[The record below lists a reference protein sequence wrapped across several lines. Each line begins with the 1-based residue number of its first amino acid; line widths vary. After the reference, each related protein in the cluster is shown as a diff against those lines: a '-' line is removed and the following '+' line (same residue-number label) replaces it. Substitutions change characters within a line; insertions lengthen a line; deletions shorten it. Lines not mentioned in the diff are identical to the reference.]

1 VWEVSSIGLGGGSIA
16 KVNLETKSVEV
27 GPESAGALPG
37 PACYDLGGENPTMTD
52 ADVVLKR
59 IDPEYFLGG
68 RRKLDARRARE
79 AILDMIANPLGLD
92 VEEAAIAILDKANE
106 LMAAEIKNM
115 LDKLGKSPIDFVLFA
130 FGGAGATHCCDIGE
144 RLGVPRI
151 YTFPFSSTFGA
162 FGTSMMDLMHIY
174 MRYKSLPL
182 AIGSNPVLNI
192 EAFNDVVKREQ
203 ENALRDMVGEG
214 FKGEDIKWKLEL
226 EIKGELDGRSVLI
239 TSPKVL
245 LNDLTDAQTIL
256 ENYECER
263 SKSGHGKA
271 SRNIQIEVFYLTS
284 YCPLFKYEF
293 QRQIIG
299 GADPSHALKTEKAVL
314 GAGWSPATKVY
325 TKELLKCGNVVFGPA
340 ILESSDTTYVIPKGW
355 RFSVDE
361 YLNGVMER
369 LK

>member
-1 VWEVSSIGLGGGSIA
+1 
-16 KVNLETKSVEV
+16 
-27 GPESAGALPG
+27 
-37 PACYDLGGENPTMTD
+37 MTD

-68 RRKLDARRARE
+68 KRKLNADRARE
-79 AILDMIANPLGLD
+79 AILTMVAKPLGLD

-106 LMAAEIKNM
+106 LMAAEIKKM
-115 LDKLGKSPIDFVLFA
+115 LDKIGKSPIDFVLFA

-182 AIGSNPVLNI
+182 AMGGNAVLDI
-192 EAFNDVVKREQ
+192 EAFNDVVKKEQ
-203 ENALRDMVGEG
+203 ENALRDMLGEG
-214 FKGEDIKWKLEL
+214 FKGEDIKWKLEV
-226 EIKGELDGRSVLI
+226 EIKGELDQRSILI

-245 LNDLTDAQTIL
+245 LNNPADAQAIL
-256 ENYECER
+256 ENYEQER
-263 SKSGHGKA
+263 SKLRHGKA
-271 SRNIQIEVFYLTS
+271 NRNIQIEVFYLTS

-299 GADPSHALKTEKAVL
+299 DAAPSHALKTERAVL
-314 GAGWSPATKVY
+314 GTSWSPATKVY
-325 TKELLKCGNVVFGPA
+325 TKELLKCGNVVSGPA

-355 RFSVDE
+355 QFSVDE
-361 YLNGVMER
+361 YLNGVIGR